1 MATSLTIQ
9 GIKVHPSVC
18 KKDKEHPLYIGEVEK
33 WLKFNDEQRKIY
45 AKEARKGHKHS
56 LAQSLIHEGY
66 VKEIRHYLRSGDWIS
81 DFFGKDQESKT
92 IWRTIRA

>member
-1 MATSLTIQ
+1 MATTLVQ
-9 GIKVHPSVC
+9 GIKVHPSVL
-18 KKDKEHPLYIGEVEK
+18 KKNKDHPLYVGEVEE
-33 WLKFNDEQRKIY
+33 WLKFNDEQRKIH
-45 AKEARKGHKHS
+45 AKNARKGHTHS